1 MGAEGMAVEGASPF
15 DLPRLCRYF
24 SERSPQPLV
33 AVEGATHAVR
43 YCNPAFARLA
53 GRSSDELIGRAFAV
67 AVPEGVGNGCLATL
81 DRVFRTG
88 RPESLAEQ
96 EHRQSPP
103 AQWSYAA
110 WAILGADGR
119 PAGVMVQVTD
129 ATEAASFRRRAVE
142 MNEALVVSS
151 VRQHELLESV
161 QRGEEDRRELVG
173 QLERQ
178 NRMLEEMAL
187 SDPLTGLPNRRAIE
201 RVLGHELVRR
211 ARVPAPLAIGLV
223 DADRFKD
230 INTAFLLSGGDHVL
244 TWLAGVLKD
253 SIRGSDSLGRIGGE
267 EFMVVAPGT
276 DAGGAAGLAERLRS
290 NVAGGSTAYGGRPIR
305 VTVSVGFATVEPGRV
320 AGYDQIRVVAEAALQ
335 EAKEAGRNRCVV
347 RSV

>member
-1 MGAEGMAVEGASPF
+1 M
-15 DLPRLCRYF
+15 
-24 SERSPQPLV
+24 
-33 AVEGATHAVR
+33 
-43 YCNPAFARLA
+43 
-53 GRSSDELIGRAFAV
+53 
-67 AVPEGVGNGCLATL
+67 PEGPGNGCLATL

-142 MNEALVVSS
+142 MNEALMVSS
-151 VRQHELLESV
+151 VRQHELLDSI
-161 QRGEEDRRELVG
+161 QRGDEERRELIG

-178 NRMLEEMAL
+178 NQILEEMAL

-201 RVLGHELVRR
+201 RVARNELLRR
-211 ARVPAPLAIGLV
+211 TRVPTPLAIGLA

-244 TWLAGVLKD
+244 RWLAGVLQG
-253 SIRGSDSLGRIGGE
+253 SVRGSDSLGRIGGE

-290 NVAGGSTAYGGRPIR
+290 NVADGSTAFGGHTIR
-305 VTVSVGFATVEPGRV
+305 VTVSVGFATAGPDSP
-320 AGYDQIRVVAEAALQ
+320 AGYDQLRVAAETALQ
-335 EAKEAGRNRCVV
+335 EAKESGRNRCVIRPV
-347 RSV
+347 SR